1 MGQIGCSFG
10 ENESQENE
18 VDSKKQKKCK
28 TIKKGKKKVTIR
40 GLKVGKT
47 SVTAK
52 IYGKKGKIK
61 RVTIVVKVLQ
71 KERK

>member
-1 MGQIGCSFG
+1 MK
-10 ENESQENE
+10 
-18 VDSKKQKKCK
+18 VKKTKWTVKKK
-28 TIKKGKKKVTIR
+28 KIVKLLKKGKKKVTIR
-40 GLKVGKT
+40 GLKVGKA